1 MTTFNLELSPI
12 QAFLVHEALVETQ
25 KGFTQDPKCV
35 PDRIVVVREVIE
47 SIEKHLE
54 EGTDGTV

>member
-1 MTTFNLELSPI
+1 
-12 QAFLVHEALVETQ
+12 
-25 KGFTQDPKCV
+25 V

-54 EGTDGTV
+54 EVTDGTV